1 MPGKLIV
8 DEIEDSGGTS
18 VIGRK
23 NAIINGNFDIW
34 QRGTSFTG
42 SKYTSDRWDVVASGT
57 GTTTTSQQAFTLGQT
72 DVPNEPKYYLRIAK
86 SSGVSGATGGDVLTQ
101 KVESVRTF
109 AGQTATLSFY
119 AKASEAT
126 TIDFFL
132 KQHFG
137 TGGSPSSDVDH
148 TPTGVSVTTSWQ
160 KFTVTQAFTSIS
172 GKTIGSNND
181 DYLELI
187 MRIDNGSNASVDFAQ
202 VQWEKGSVATDFER
216 QHPGD
221 ILLQCRRYFH
231 KVTIW
236 HGTYAT
242 FPSGFCTGNGNGT
255 GTARMTYEDPSMQNF
270 RTSPTATLETTNNTS
285 GSYRIFRLHDNSSN
299 DSQTVQSVGF
309 DLVEWFDGATN
320 HGLCQMT
327 VLWGTGATTGNFT
340 NQAHYRINSIANS
353 PKVRVLLDAEL

>member
-23 NAIINGNFDIW
+23 NVIINGNFDIW

-42 SKYTSDRWDVVASGT
+42 SKYTADRWDVVVSGT
-57 GTTTTSQQAFTLGQT
+57 GTTTTTQQAFTLGQT

-86 SSGVSGATGGDVLTQ
+86 SSGVSGASGGDVLTQ

-119 AKASEAT
+119 AKASEST

-137 TGGSPSSDVDH
+137 TGGSPSSDVDQ

-160 KFTVTQAFTSIS
+160 KFTVTQAFPSIS
-172 GKTIGSNND
+172 GKTIGTNND

-202 VQWEKGSVATDFER
+202 VQWEKGSVATDFEYR
-216 QHPGD
+216 PIGEEYSLCQRYYLKWSYDEFDTIQTVGVGCYNSATQILAIIPHPVKMRANPTLSYSNLSHLD
-221 ILLQCRRYFH
+221 IEPFD
-231 KVTIW
+231 V
-236 HGTYAT
+236 A
-242 FPSGFCTGNGNGT
+242 PSSVSVSFSGYMQTNTTVVDTSNRTKGFVGHLTV
-255 GTARMTYEDPSMQNF
+255 D
-270 RTSPTATLETTNNTS
+270 TAT
-285 GSYRIFRLHDNSSN
+285 GYVD
-299 DSQTVQSVGF
+299 
-309 DLVEWFDGATN
+309 
-320 HGLCQMT
+320 
-327 VLWGTGATTGNFT
+327 
-340 NQAHYRINSIANS
+340 
-353 PKVRVLLDAEL
+353 LDAEL